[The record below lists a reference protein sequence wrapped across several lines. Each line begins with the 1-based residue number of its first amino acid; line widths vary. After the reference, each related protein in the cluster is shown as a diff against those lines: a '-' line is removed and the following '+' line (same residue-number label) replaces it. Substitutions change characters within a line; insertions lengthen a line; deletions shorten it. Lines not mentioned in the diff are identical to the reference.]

1 MQELL
6 ELHGDKTI
14 QLIEDRLPTL
24 AGVLGNDRLNAVEL
38 QLVDW
43 GYNTE
48 QDRTDAR
55 TKGIKVIGLS
65 EFLQAQPA
73 S

>member
-1 MQELL
+1 
-6 ELHGDKTI
+6 
-14 QLIEDRLPTL
+14 
-24 AGVLGNDRLNAVEL
+24 VEL

-48 QDRTDAR
+48 QDRIDAR

-65 EFLQAQPA
+65 EFLLN
-73 S
+73 